1 MMRSVRWLPC
11 VFWYLVLTDSKISA
25 LSERTGVAAV
35 CFFSRTHLEDSF
47 EPNWICSPNS
57 AWKSGPVRFFVQIL
71 KDRDQDRSSQVERP
85 RKTGLNR
92 HQPVQC
98 GFSRFFTVLR
108 PVSTS
113 FSLNRLITGLG
124 PVLELLTVTI
134 EKYECNLLP

>member
-1 MMRSVRWLPC
+1 MC
-11 VFWYLVLTDSKISA
+11 
-25 LSERTGVAAV
+25 GG
-35 CFFSRTHLEDSF
+35 
-47 EPNWICSPNS
+47 S
-57 AWKSGPVRFFVQIL
+57 AWKSSPVRFFDQIL
-71 KDRDQDRSSQVERP
+71 KDRDWDRSSQVERP

-124 PVLELLTVTI
+124 PVLKLRTV
-134 EKYECNLLP
+134 EKCECNQLKYTAMITIHLITFHITFHVFVPGQTLVYEEWCGLSSRNLSNSRR

>member
-1 MMRSVRWLPC
+1 M
-11 VFWYLVLTDSKISA
+11 A
-25 LSERTGVAAV
+25 LSRVSVKIA
-35 CFFSRTHLEDSF
+35 R
-47 EPNWICSPNS
+47 S

-113 FSLNRLITGLG
+113 FSLNWLITGLG